1 MSASRARRSLLY
13 ATALLALL
21 AAAAPLRAQ
30 TSDPITSVPLAPPG
44 GGAGSDT
51 PSGGVSDGGDLVPDD
66 APLAA
71 PAPAPDA
78 QASQP
83 QSLLP
88 APEPSAALPPTAP
101 TPELGQPKGVPGGG
115 TNDPEGLGVLTS
127 DEGSLGPDLWEGTDR
142 RVVEALLPRLP
153 VNAASPTLFDLA
165 RRLLL
170 TDAALPAS
178 LVANQGQAMAPLD
191 LLQVRLER
199 LAALGEVEGLN
210 RLLDR
215 LPPDSE
221 PVLRQRLAMENL
233 LAEGDEDAACDEARA
248 TDPSGGRDSFWA
260 KALLFCQIR
269 AGQRPE
275 AELSLAILRD
285 SATPADR
292 LFVRLAEAALGIAPL
307 TPAEVAA
314 IDARRIR
321 PLEFALIA
329 NMGLPLPPSLVREG
343 EPHTRLQLVHDDSA
357 LLVDRTAAAEW
368 AVASRRLDPA
378 TLSAL
383 YSDFRFT
390 PEQVDDALAAGF
402 SLPGVEAR
410 ALYFQAITVGGL
422 PEIETQVA
430 ELAMDRAQADGVYEA
445 AARLMLPRLKAS
457 PDNPGFAWFA
467 DTAGRALYA
476 LGHYEE
482 ATAWLLLARQEAVV
496 SAQAAVAAHRLWP
509 YSRLAG
515 VAIVTSESGLEGWRH
530 SQPDPNGPRVAQ
542 QLSLL
547 RVLFQGLGESDAM
560 PWIDLALGEEET
572 KRAVPDASLLYALDD
587 ASLNG
592 RLGETILLAL
602 LLMGETPPADT
613 HPLALNAVLT
623 ALMRVGLPLEARAL
637 AIEAA
642 LGNGI

>member
-1 MSASRARRSLLY
+1 MSASRASRRVLST
-13 ATALLALL
+13 AALLALL
-21 AAAAPLRAQ
+21 ALPTASYAQ
-30 TSDPITSVPLAPPG
+30 TTDPIVSTPLAPSGETLPSADGSTG
-44 GGAGSDT
+44 GELGS
-51 PSGGVSDGGDLVPDD
+51 GDPAPDD
-66 APLAA
+66 AV
-71 PAPAPDA
+71 
-78 QASQP
+78 P
-83 QSLLP
+83 QSLIP
-88 APEPSAALPPTAP
+88 VPSAALPDNGPAP
-101 TPELGQPKGVPGGG
+101 ILGQSVEIPGGG
-115 TNDPEGLGVLTS
+115 TNDPEGVGVLGQN
-127 DEGSLGPDLWEGTDR
+127 EGALGPDLWQGTNR
-142 RVVEALLPRLP
+142 HVVEALLPRLP
-153 VNAASPTLFDLA
+153 VNTVSPTLFDLA

-170 TDAALPAS
+170 TDASLPPS
-178 LVANQGQAMAPLD
+178 LIAGQAMAPLD

-199 LAALGEVEGLN
+199 LAALGDIDGLN

-215 LPPDSE
+215 LPGDSE
-221 PVLRQRLAMENL
+221 PVLRKRLAVENL
-233 LAEGDEDAACDEARA
+233 LAEGDEPAACAEARA
-248 TDPSGGRDSFWA
+248 NDPSAGQDSFWA

-269 AGQRPE
+269 ASERAQ

-285 SATPADR
+285 SATPADQ
-292 LFVRLAEAALGIAPL
+292 LFLRLAEAAMGLQPL
-307 TPAEVAA
+307 TPSEVAA

-329 NMGLPLPPSLVREG
+329 YLGLPLPPSLVREG
-343 EPHTRLQLVHDDSA
+343 EPHTRLQLVHDENA
-357 LLVDRTAAAEW
+357 LLADRTAAAEW
-368 AVASRRLDPA
+368 AVASRRLGPEALA
-378 TLSAL
+378 TLYRA
-383 YSDFRFT
+383 FRFT
-390 PEQVDDALAAGF
+390 PEQIDDALAAGF
-402 SLPGVEAR
+402 ALPGVEAR
-410 ALYFQAITVGGL
+410 ALYFQAIAGNSI
-422 PEIETQVA
+422 PEIETQAA
-430 ELAMDRAQADGVYEA
+430 ELALERAQADGVYEA
-445 AARLMLPRLKAS
+445 TARLMLPGLAAS
-457 PDNPGFAWFA
+457 PDNPNFAWFS

-476 LGHYEE
+476 LGRYEE

-515 VAIVTSESGLEGWRH
+515 VAIVTSESGLEGWRY
-530 SQPDPNGPRVAQ
+530 SQPDPNGSRVAQ

-547 RVLFQGLGESDAM
+547 RVLFQGLGENDAM
-560 PWIDLALGEEET
+560 PWIDLALGEDEN